1 MSEFDSDT
9 SMSGTEGSDTGAGGN
24 KKTEKKKLF
33 FMDASG
39 TLQFHP
45 RKIFFDQ
52 AYTFMSVDSP
62 STAFSSFY
70 ITDISTNPHQ
80 TPATFESQL
89 GVLQNDAERWFC
101 LFSLKI
107 E

>member
-1 MSEFDSDT
+1 
-9 SMSGTEGSDTGAGGN
+9 
-24 KKTEKKKLF
+24 
-33 FMDASG
+33 MDASG